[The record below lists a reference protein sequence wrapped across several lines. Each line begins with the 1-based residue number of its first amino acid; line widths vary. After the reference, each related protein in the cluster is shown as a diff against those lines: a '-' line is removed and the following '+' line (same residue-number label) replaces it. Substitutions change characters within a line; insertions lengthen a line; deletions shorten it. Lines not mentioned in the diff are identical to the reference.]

1 MRMAFGIVLGLLTWL
16 ACGTST
22 LAAPPPVLLVFGDSL
37 SAGYGLRSG
46 EAWPVLLQA
55 RLERLGHPQRVV
67 NASVSG
73 ETTAGGVARLPALLR
88 EHEPRVVVLELGAN
102 DGLRGLPLAALRANL
117 RTLVA
122 AIRHAGAAV
131 VVLPM
136 RLPPNYGPA
145 YASGFANAFSELPGQ
160 DAGVSLT
167 PFFLQDVA
175 LNPALLQTDG
185 LHPTALAQ
193 PIILDAIWPG
203 IAAVLEA
210 PQQVKQ

>member
-1 MRMAFGIVLGLLTWL
+1 MLGLLTWL

-37 SAGYGLRSG
+37 SAGYGLRPG

-55 RLERLGHPQRVV
+55 RLARLGHPQRVV

-122 AIRHAGAAV
+122 AMRHAGAAV

>member
-1 MRMAFGIVLGLLTWL
+1 MRMAFVIGLGLLTWL

-22 LAAPPPVLLVFGDSL
+22 FAAPPPVLLVFGDSL
-37 SAGYGLRSG
+37 SAGYGLRPG

-55 RLERLGHPQRVV
+55 RLARLGHPQRVV